1 VKAHVP
7 GGLLVLVTLALAY
20 SIYRGRDDWRRYLLA
35 GVTAG
40 LAASTI
46 YHAGFVIV
54 SVVVAHALRWRE
66 TRTTPARGRLVSG
79 KLLAALFATFGA
91 FLLGTPFAL
100 LDWRTFIGDLRSH
113 GGMYY
118 AGGFWETSIFYPF
131 SSLGGNMGNPIGLVA
146 LLGLGYAVI
155 RGRPR
160 DWIVASQPL
169 FLGAFFMLFSVREEQ
184 HMLIA
189 YPALSILGASFLVD
203 LVSWLV
209 RRATWRA
216 TAVASAAALVVAMP
230 TMRCF
235 RNSYRLSLPDTRTLA
250 KEWFET
256 HVPSGSRIVMDSG
269 KYYLGAFG
277 PPVRLSRWTLEHF
290 IKRARPPSPELSRME
305 GTRRVGY
312 SGEAEYFRR
321 QLETL
326 NGRPGYDVI
335 QVLHD
340 PGSDV
345 ADVLTL
351 EEYIGMGAQYAV
363 VSSFARRAYG
373 VGGAEAMSHEQKAA
387 RYRELYQALDARATL
402 LKEFRPSQSVQ
413 GPTLRIY
420 KLSSDGKKL
429 MATDGGHGMAR
440 D

>member
-1 VKAHVP
+1 
-7 GGLLVLVTLALAY
+7 
-20 SIYRGRDDWRRYLLA
+20 
-35 GVTAG
+35 
-40 LAASTI
+40 
-46 YHAGFVIV
+46 
-54 SVVVAHALRWRE
+54 
-66 TRTTPARGRLVSG
+66 
-79 KLLAALFATFGA
+79 
-91 FLLGTPFAL
+91 
-100 LDWRTFIGDLRSH
+100 
-113 GGMYY
+113 M
-118 AGGFWETSIFYPF
+118 
-131 SSLGGNMGNPIGLVA
+131 GLVA

-155 RGRPR
+155 RRRPR

-169 FLGAFFMLFSVREEQ
+169 FLGAFFMLFRVREPQ

-203 LVSWLV
+203 LVGWLV
-209 RRATWRA
+209 RRNRWRA
-216 TAVASAAALVVAMP
+216 IALASAAALVIAMP
-230 TMRCF
+230 AMRCF
-235 RNSYRLSLPDTRTLA
+235 RDSYRLSLPDTRTLA
-250 KEWFET
+250 KEWLER

-277 PPVRLSRWTLEHF
+277 PPLRLSRWTLEHF
-290 IKRARPPSPELSRME
+290 IERARPPGIELSRIE
-305 GTRRVGY
+305 GTRRVGF

-340 PGSDV
+340 LGSDV

-363 VSSFARRAYG
+363 ASSFARQTYDVDG
-373 VGGAEAMSHEQKAA
+373 VETASHKQKAA

-429 MATDGGHGMAR
+429 MANDGGHGMAR